1 LGLGVDMPDVRLV
14 VHAGVP
20 HTLVDLAQESGR
32 GGRDGGRSE
41 SRMVIRRSWLAQQ
54 VEALDARAG

>member
-1 LGLGVDMPDVRLV
+1 MPDVRLV
-14 VHAGVP
+14 VHTGVP

-41 SRMVIRRSWLAQQ
+41 SRVVIRQLWLTQ
-54 VEALDARAG
+54 